1 MEKENF
7 EKLCTELFYR
17 GFGESLNVELG
28 QRMSRP
34 GTEFSIEHRVAIE
47 GDQMDYRLNFRKDDN
62 LDKYYF
68 NTIDT
73 SLLKNGD
80 QPGQELTH
88 SFPAN
93 SLVTATEMHH
103 MLKYGL
109 LVAVNK
115 NLFNKKGEPY
125 NTWVSL
131 DTASPKDDFGNYNR
145 KSFHQNYFVKDPF
158 DVQQALKNLSVP
170 VKELE
175 QKFKLGD
182 YEKILK
188 KANLPEVTIM
198 VNGIE
203 TKGYLSVNPEERRID
218 VYDANMK
225 IVERQDQKQGLSA
238 AENSKET
245 PVQQSG
251 DVKKKP
257 WEQQQRVN
265 WNKNKG
271 RGMGA

>member
-1 MEKENF
+1 MEQENF
-7 EKLCTELFYR
+7 EKLKKELFYR
-17 GFGESLNVELG
+17 GFGEGLNNELG
-28 QRMSRP
+28 EKMSRSGP
-34 GTEFSIEHRVAIE
+34 EFAIEHQVGIE
-47 GDQMDYRLNFRKDDN
+47 GDQMAYRLNFRKDDN
-62 LDKYYF
+62 ADKYYF

-103 MLKYGL
+103 MLKHGL

-115 NLFNKKGEPY
+115 TLFNKEGEAY
-125 NTWVSL
+125 NTW
-131 DTASPKDDFGNYNR
+131 ASIDINGPKDDFGNYPR
-145 KSFHQNYFVKDPF
+145 KTYHQNYFAKQPF
-158 DVQQALKNLSVP
+158 DVQQALQDLAVP

-182 YEKILK
+182 YEKALK

-198 VNGIE
+198 VNGVE
-203 TKGYLSVNPEERRID
+203 SKGYLSVNPGERRID

-225 IVERQDQKQGLSA
+225 IVQRQEQAQGLSA
-238 AENSKET
+238 AENKKDTS
-245 PVQQSG
+245 VQQSG

-265 WNKNKG
+265 WNRNKG

>member
-1 MEKENF
+1 MEQENF
-7 EKLCTELFYR
+7 EKLKKELFYR
-17 GFGESLNVELG
+17 GFGEGLNNELG
-28 QRMSRP
+28 EKMSRS
-34 GTEFSIEHRVAIE
+34 GHEFAIEHQVGIE
-47 GDQMDYRLNFRKDDN
+47 GDQMAYRLNFRKDDN
-62 LDKYYF
+62 ADKYYF

-73 SLLKNGD
+73 ALLKNGD

-131 DTASPKDDFGNYNR
+131 DTTSQKDDFGNYNR
-145 KSFHQNYFVKDPF
+145 KSFHQNYFVKEPF
-158 DVQQALKNLSVP
+158 DVQQALTNLSVP

-182 YEKILK
+182 YEKMLK

-198 VNGIE
+198 VNGVE
-203 TKGYLSVNPEERRID
+203 SKGYLSVNPEGRCID

-225 IVERQDQKQGLSA
+225 IVEQQDQAQGLSA
-238 AENSKET
+238 AENKKDT
-245 PVQQSG
+245 LVQQSG

-271 RGMGA
+271 KGMGA

>member
-1 MEKENF
+1 
-7 EKLCTELFYR
+7 
-17 GFGESLNVELG
+17 
-28 QRMSRP
+28 
-34 GTEFSIEHRVAIE
+34 
-47 GDQMDYRLNFRKDDN
+47 
-62 LDKYYF
+62 
-68 NTIDT
+68 
-73 SLLKNGD
+73 
-80 QPGQELTH
+80 
-88 SFPAN
+88 
-93 SLVTATEMHH
+93 
-103 MLKYGL
+103 
-109 LVAVNK
+109 
-115 NLFNKKGEPY
+115 
-125 NTWVSL
+125 
-131 DTASPKDDFGNYNR
+131 
-145 KSFHQNYFVKDPF
+145 
-158 DVQQALKNLSVP
+158 
-170 VKELE
+170 
-175 QKFKLGD
+175 
-182 YEKILK
+182 
-188 KANLPEVTIM
+188 M